1 MRRGSFDGKCEPMPI
16 GQLAAAC
23 HDVDE
28 CKPQMPF
35 LVKRPTDG
43 NDPEDILPLLSNGR
57 TTGTASVK
65 VQQCRAEDC
74 AKLAFQNV
82 QKAAV
87 ILGKYADDIEN
98 LEMAATH
105 IKDSG
110 LPKSFVDAVPKL
122 DAVVAVVDQFA
133 DVSLCIS
140 PICSSS

>member
-1 MRRGSFDGKCEPMPI
+1 MLSI
-16 GQLAAAC
+16 GQSTA
-23 HDVDE
+23 
-28 CKPQMPF
+28 
-35 LVKRPTDG
+35 
-43 NDPEDILPLLSNGR
+43 
-57 TTGTASVK
+57 TASVK

-74 AKLAFQNV
+74 AKLAFKNV

-87 ILGKYADDIEN
+87 NLGKYADDIEN

-133 DVSLCIS
+133 DVSLRIS
-140 PICSSS
+140 LPVHPVEPWLVPSISEACLERDDSSLQGTGTISFILCNPSSLPRSLRA